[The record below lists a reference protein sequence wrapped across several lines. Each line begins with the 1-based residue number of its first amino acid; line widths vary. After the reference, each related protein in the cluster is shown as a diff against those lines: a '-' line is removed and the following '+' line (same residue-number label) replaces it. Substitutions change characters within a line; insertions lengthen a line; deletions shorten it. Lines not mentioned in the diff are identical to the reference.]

1 MFFVYEIL
9 LIVPENINI
18 NSEKI
23 NKNTPEMK
31 TGTWAPSVP
40 IAKPSGN
47 IPKGINPNVIIN
59 MLISE

>member
-1 MFFVYEIL
+1 MKRFYTNNFLTIEFFFVYEIL

-31 TGTWAPSVP
+31 TGTCAPSVP
-40 IAKPSGN
+40 IAKPS
-47 IPKGINPNVIIN
+47 
-59 MLISE
+59 